1 MTRQAPQHQT
11 QKHDRRRMGPKWLIR
26 LLVFCVA
33 VTAPSLATAQS
44 QVTPQPARDS
54 AFAARTVTRGDTSL
68 IPWPGIGRL
77 RGDSSLGIMVI
88 TKEDLRR
95 VQYQQL
101 AEALARTTPWN
112 PLSHGGFGQHDGISV
127 LGGRN
132 ADLTIGVNGRGVA
145 ETWSGMFQLVQ
156 AQPAAVDRIE
166 LMLGTEAVGRASSM
180 TLSEANLSTITHNTA
195 TPFTSLWYHQGGGNL
210 VAFDGTFSQNVAE
223 GLNVTLGVRRSGGDG
238 AYPRTGFDIWNLRA
252 AVRWT
257 MSPMTHL
264 LTTYQLAS
272 LNTELWGG
280 LARTSLA
287 TSVPDVATTAMY
299 DALRDETRRHDVSIH
314 LAHMFN
320 GDTSSVLRATA
331 YVSATSL
338 LRLRDSTLFTGLSDS
353 LRGLGMSGQT
363 IGVQLRY
370 DQRIAQLRVH
380 FGASFEAQR
389 LDAAVY
395 ASSFQEAVPQLFAH
409 ITYPLASWIDLRAA
423 ARLQVARGQV
433 MSGAGV
439 AAEML
444 LGEIRLLADVSS
456 AMRLPSAS
464 EGLDLSPERHL
475 LAMLRASGSTS
486 TVRWSATAFTRSV
499 ADPIS
504 TSATRRTDETV
515 LSSTSTQGTTRSVI
529 GVVGTA
535 TWRLGPIE
543 LVPTVRVQTSSGET
557 DSSRIGVPAC
567 MADLSV
573 GYVYEAGFSTVTVGV
588 RSMLVTQHRAPQFV
602 PVSWTYVRPLQE
614 APMQF
619 DGLAVFL
626 SARVG
631 NASVRASY
639 ENILGTRWY
648 TTSFA
653 PEVTR
658 AIRLSVDWSFLD

>member
-11 QKHDRRRMGPKWLIR
+11 QKFDRHRMGPTGLIR
-26 LLVFCVA
+26 LLAFCVA
-33 VTAPSLATAQS
+33 ITAPSLAVAQS
-44 QVTPQPARDS
+44 QVAPQPARDS
-54 AFAARTVTRGDTSL
+54 AFAARTISRGDSSL
-68 IPWPGIGRL
+68 VPWAGIGRIH
-77 RGDSSLGIMVI
+77 GDSSLGIMVVR
-88 TKEDLRR
+88 KEELRR

-101 AEALARTTPWN
+101 ADALSRTTPWN
-112 PLSHGGFGQHDGISV
+112 QLSHGGFGQHDGISV

-132 ADLTIGVNGRGVA
+132 ADLTIGLNGRGVA
-145 ETWSGMFQLVQ
+145 EAWSGMYQLVQ
-156 AQPAAVDRIE
+156 AQPAAIDRIE

-210 VAFDGTFSQNVAE
+210 VAFDGTISQNVAE

-257 MSPMTHL
+257 LSPRTHL
-264 LTTYQLAS
+264 LATYQLAS
-272 LNTELWGG
+272 LNTDLWGG
-280 LARTSLA
+280 LTRPSLA
-287 TSVPDVATTAMY
+287 TSVPDVATTALY
-299 DALRDETRRHDVSIH
+299 DGLRDETRRHDVSVH
-314 LAHMFN
+314 LAHMFT

-331 YVSATSL
+331 YVSASSL
-338 LRLRDSTLFTGLSDS
+338 LRLRDSTLFTGASDS

-363 IGVQLRY
+363 IGVQFRY
-370 DQRIAQLRVH
+370 DQRIDQLRVH
-380 FGASFEAQR
+380 LGASVDAQR
-389 LDAAVY
+389 LDALVY
-395 ASSFQEAVPQLFAH
+395 ASSFREAVPQLFAH
-409 ITYPLASWIDLRAA
+409 VTYPLASWVDLRAA
-423 ARLQVARGQV
+423 ARLQVAQGRV

-456 AMRLPSAS
+456 AMRQPSAS
-464 EGLDLSPERHL
+464 EGRNMKPERHL
-475 LAMLRASGSTS
+475 LAMLRASGSTAA
-486 TVRWSATAFTRSV
+486 VRWSATAFSRSIS
-499 ADPIS
+499 DPIS
-504 TSATRRTDETV
+504 TSAVRRTDETV
-515 LSSTSTQGTTRSVI
+515 LTSTSVQGSTRSVI
-529 GVVGTA
+529 GFVGTA
-535 TWRLGPIE
+535 TWRVGPLE
-543 LVPTVRVQTSSGET
+543 LVPTLRLQTTSGDT
-557 DSSRIGVPAC
+557 DSARIGVPAY
-567 MADLSV
+567 MADLSI
-573 GYVYEAGFSTVTVGV
+573 GYVYEAGFSTVTLGV
-588 RSMLVTQHRAPQFV
+588 RSTLVSQHLAPQFV

-619 DGLAVFL
+619 DGLTAFL

-653 PEVTR
+653 PEVIR